1 MVTGLYYHS
10 NTKTKDAIFTQLH
23 IFFLGTNTFSGS
35 FTCNFN
41 ILEDTFI
48 MSHTK
53 EGIIQIVVPL
63 CADVECNTHTSSF
76 GSTDVALMSAT
87 VDSALEDVD
96 Q

>member
-1 MVTGLYYHS
+1 MLFLHS
-10 NTKTKDAIFTQLH
+10 YKVFSLEQTLLVVASRAIS
-23 IFFLGTNTFSGS
+23 TFY
-35 FTCNFN
+35 
-41 ILEDTFI
+41 IEDTSI

-76 GSTDVALMSAT
+76 GSTDIALVSAT